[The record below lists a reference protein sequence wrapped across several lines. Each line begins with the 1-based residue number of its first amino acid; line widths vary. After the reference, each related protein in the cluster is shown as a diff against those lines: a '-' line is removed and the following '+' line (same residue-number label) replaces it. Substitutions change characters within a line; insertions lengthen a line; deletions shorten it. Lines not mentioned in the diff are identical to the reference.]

1 MERNTFPIASGFSI
15 RFAPPD
21 FPDQLIVPKD
31 QELSESFYETFYRSN
46 EVDSLRIIRHW
57 QAETLLDRLV
67 DLDFKGKRVLEIGC
81 GNGDFLRHL
90 AARHPD
96 ALLTGIDPHTAHPSN
111 QIRKMSLEEFLIA
124 WRGQHLP
131 PYDVIIMLDVFE
143 HMPDPVDT
151 LRKVRSLLGPSGRLI
166 LKVPN
171 KNSILYRV
179 GKCLTQVRISLGRQ
193 ILSRIYQVHYFP
205 PHYYYYN
212 KSSLSELLAGENWEV
227 DSIHYVSEL
236 PAKLVWKRMWG
247 FSLAVKCLLYPMGL
261 IYSLISIGSLQ
272 DGMLMVTRSKT

>member
-1 MERNTFPIASGFSI
+1 MEQKSFPIASGFSI

-21 FPDQLIVPKD
+21 VPDQLIAAKG
-31 QELSESFYETFYRSN
+31 QQSSENFYETFYRSDDA
-46 EVDSLRIIRHW
+46 DSLRIIRHW
-57 QAETLLDRLV
+57 QSETLLDRLG

-81 GNGDFLRHL
+81 GNGDFLQHL
-90 AARHPD
+90 GARHPD
-96 ALLTGIDPHTAHPSN
+96 ALLSGTDPHTAHPSN
-111 QIRKMSLEEFLIA
+111 QIMKMSLDEFLTA
-124 WRGQHLP
+124 WRSQDLA

-151 LRKVRSLLGPSGRLI
+151 LRKVRSLLSPSGRLI

-179 GKCLTQVRISLGRQ
+179 GKYLTQVRISLGRQ

-212 KSSLSELLAGENWEV
+212 RSSLSELLTKENWEV
-227 DSIHYVSEL
+227 DAIHYVSEL

-247 FSLAVKCLLYPMGL
+247 LSFAVKCILYPMGL
-261 IYSLISIGSLQ
+261 IYSLVAIGSLQ
-272 DGMLMVTRSKT
+272 DGLLMVTRTKS